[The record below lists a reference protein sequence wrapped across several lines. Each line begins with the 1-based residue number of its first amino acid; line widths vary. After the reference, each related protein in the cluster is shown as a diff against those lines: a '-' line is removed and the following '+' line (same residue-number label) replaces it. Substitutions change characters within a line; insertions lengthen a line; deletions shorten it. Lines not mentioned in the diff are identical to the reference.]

1 MTPTAGSRRGPTSPY
16 GQQPTW
22 GTSQPVGDKRP
33 GTVTAAGWITIVFS
47 GLAFLLLGLG
57 VLVFLVARDDFVR
70 EIQDVPEFQSSG
82 IDPDTA
88 VGAVIAILGFL
99 MLWALIAL
107 VLAVFVLRRSNVAR
121 ILLVISSAVTAL
133 FSLLGLSGGGGSAP
147 TLLAAVAVIVLLFV
161 GGAGDWFNH
170 VQTPT
175 GGGHPGATYGQA
187 PYGQAPYGTQ
197 PDPNS
202 QATYPSFDN
211 PYGQQPPGSDNRLR
225 PAAARLGQP
234 LRPAAR
240 GGRQRLP
247 AEGLPRALTGV
258 SAPGL
263 RRPGEYALGDDVRL
277 LAERPPHELAA
288 RLRVVVEALRR
299 DRNHPGPLG
308 ERERELATVGPA
320 EVGGCRWWRSRCPA
334 GTRGASPAAARP
346 SHSRSR
352 RDLQVA
358 GQQLRSS
365 RARGR
370 GRGRRPA
377 AAESRR

>member
-1 MTPTAGSRRGPTSPY
+1 MSDQPGPTHSPYGQEPPQGDPYGRQPSGPTSPY

-70 EIQDVPEFQSSG
+70 EIQDVPEFQTSG

-175 GGGHPGATYGQA
+175 GGGYPGATYGQA

-197 PDPNS
+197 PDPGS
-202 QATYPSFDN
+202 QAIYPSSDN
-211 PYGQQPPGSDNRLR
+211 PYGQPPASESPYGQQPPGSDN
-225 PAAARLGQP
+225 PYG
-234 LRPAAR
+234 
-240 GGRQRLP
+240 
-247 AEGLPRALTGV
+247 
-258 SAPGL
+258 
-263 RRPGEYALGDDVRL
+263 
-277 LAERPPHELAA
+277 RPPAQGGS
-288 RLRVVVEALRR
+288 
-299 DRNHPGPLG
+299 DYPPKDYPG
-308 ERERELATVGPA
+308 R
-320 EVGGCRWWRSRCPA
+320 
-334 GTRGASPAAARP
+334 
-346 SHSRSR
+346 
-352 RDLQVA
+352 
-358 GQQLRSS
+358 
-365 RARGR
+365 
-370 GRGRRPA
+370 
-377 AAESRR
+377 